1 MSSRAFRPVL
11 GVLLLVCGTVPLV
24 AAEQPPRESLDL
36 SPLQSR
42 ALSAKQGNPILD
54 SSLNRLLRKDRTAP
68 EGDDPGLKV
77 EDGRVGVTIILLEE
91 EASEEVRDAVV
102 RLGGDVT
109 AHYKIWIDATV
120 PVSALEAL
128 AAIQAVGQIRKP
140 IPVFPLDEPVRSV
153 TAAIGSGANV
163 TEGVVASN
171 ADDWQTAGINGSGV
185 SIGILDSFQGA
196 ATAQSL
202 GELPATV
209 FTLGTLSSGSP
220 HGTACAEIIHDMAPG
235 ATLTLA
241 SPTSATDMAAKI
253 VTLSQLGHD
262 IISSSMGYYNTE
274 PGDGTGPVAS
284 AVTTAHDTY
293 GTLYV
298 QAAGNQASFHWDG
311 GFVDGDADG
320 FHEFAPG
327 VEINQ
332 LGLLP
337 GGYPLFFNLRW
348 NAWPVTN
355 QDYDFYLVRW
365 NGASWVVAA
374 SSVNSQTGTQPPTET
389 IVHTATNAYYGLAIF
404 KFSASGSQILDF
416 MGHNAP
422 TLEYKVSDRSLVDP
436 ATSPRVLS
444 VAAIDASTFAL
455 EPYSSWGP
463 THGPGGILTGGLSKP
478 RISGFANVDTWS
490 YGPNSFNGTSSATP
504 HVAGAAALVL
514 DTFPG
519 FSSPQIAAFLE
530 TRAVDQGTAGYDF
543 KFGAGR
549 LNLGTVPPTSLTDL
563 YTVTPCRAV
572 DTRSS
577 TPLVSGVSRVFTLA
591 GVCGIPSNARA
602 VSVNLTVVDQTGQG
616 NVKLSPADILAST
629 SSINFVPGLN
639 RANNTIVTM
648 SLDGLGQIR
657 AEALVSGSG
666 TVHLLVDVNGYFR

>member
-1 MSSRAFRPVL
+1 MSSPAVRPFL
-11 GVLLLVCGTVPLV
+11 WILLLLAAVAVQ

-36 SPLQSR
+36 PPMPSR
-42 ALSAKQGNPILD
+42 ELAAKQGNPILD
-54 SSLNRLLRKDRTAP
+54 SSLNRLLRKDPAILAG
-68 EGDDPGLKV
+68 EDSGLKV
-77 EDGRVGVTIILLEE
+77 EDGRVDVTLILLEK
-91 EASEEVRDAVV
+91 EASAEVRDAVL

-109 AHYKIWIDATV
+109 AHYEIWIDATV
-120 PVSALEAL
+120 PVPALEDL
-128 AAIQAVGQIRKP
+128 AALPAVGQIRKP
-140 IPVFPLDEPVRSV
+140 IQVFPLDEPVRSE

-171 ADDWQTAGINGSGV
+171 ADDWQIAGLNGSGV

-196 ATAQSL
+196 GTAQSL
-202 GELPATV
+202 GELPAV
-209 FTLGTLSSGSP
+209 SVLGTLNTSSP

-235 ATLTLA
+235 AALTLA

-253 VTLSQLGHD
+253 VTLAQSGHD

-298 QAAGNQASFHWDG
+298 QAAGNQANYHWDG

-327 VEINQ
+327 VEVNQ

-337 GGYPLFFNLRW
+337 SGYPLFFNLRW

-365 NGASWVVAA
+365 NGSAWVFAA
-374 SSVNSQTGTQPPTET
+374 WSENAQTGTQPPTET
-389 IVHTATNAYYGLAIF
+389 IFHIASNAFYGLAIF
-404 KFSASGSQILDF
+404 KFSASGGHILDF

-444 VAAIDASTFAL
+444 VAAIDAATFAL
-455 EPYSSWGP
+455 ESYSSWGP

-478 RISGFANVDTWS
+478 RISGFANVDTWA
-490 YGPNSFNGTSSATP
+490 YGPNTFNGTSSATP

-514 DTFPG
+514 DAFPG
-519 FSSPQIAAFLE
+519 FSPAQIATFLE

-543 KFGAGR
+543 KFGTGR
-549 LNLGTVPPTSLTDL
+549 LNLGVPPTVATDF
-563 YTVTPCRAV
+563 YTVAPCRAV

-577 TPLVSGVSRVFTLA
+577 TPLASGVSRVFTLA
-591 GVCGIPSNARA
+591 GVCGIPSDARA
-602 VSVNLTVVDQTGQG
+602 LSVNLTVVNQTGSG
-616 NVKLSPADILAST
+616 NVKLFPADILVST
-629 SSINFVPGLN
+629 SSINFALGAN
-639 RANNTIVTM
+639 RSNNAIVAM
-648 SLDGLGQIR
+648 SFDGLGQLR
-657 AEALVSGSG
+657 AEAFVSGSG
-666 TVHLLVDVNGYFR
+666 TVHLIVDVNGYFR